1 MSHQAIILAAGI
13 GRRLSPFTNT
23 SPKCLLTVGEKS
35 LLERMLRSLDEISVR
50 EVVLVVGHLREAI
63 IERFG
68 TRFAGIKLRYI
79 ENSEYHRGSI
89 RSLFCAR
96 HELHEDSI
104 LMDADVLFPT
114 EILARLLSA
123 PTPSAFLLDEAFE
136 ESGEEMKL
144 YARLDRVVA
153 ISRKAPALAY
163 DRIGE
168 GVGFMKVSAVDGRA
182 LSGVVDEMVRAGF
195 DGDYEEAI
203 DRLLGQASVGWV
215 PVGGLPWTEIDFPED
230 LDRARN
236 EIWPKLAGRGVRG
249 SHVDSR
255 TPGPEPRTPN

>member
-1 MSHQAIILAAGI
+1 MSHHAVILAAGV
-13 GRRLSPFTNT
+13 GRRLSPFTET
-23 SPKCLLTVGEKS
+23 SPKCLLSVGEKS
-35 LLERMLRSLDEISVR
+35 LLERMLGSLAEVSVR
-50 EVVLVVGHLREAI
+50 EAILVVGHLKEAI
-63 IERFG
+63 TDRFG
-68 TRFAGIKLRYI
+68 ASFAGIGLRYI
-79 ENSEYHRGSI
+79 ENPEYHRGSI

-123 PTPSAFLLDEAFE
+123 PTPSAFCLDEAFE

-144 YARLDRVVA
+144 YARRDRVVA
-153 ISRKAPALAY
+153 ISRKPPALAY
-163 DRIGE
+163 DRVGE
-168 GVGFMKVSAVDGRA
+168 GVGFMKVGASHGPA

-203 DRLLGQASVGWV
+203 DRFLGQASVGWV

-236 EIWPKLAGRGVRG
+236 EIWPKLAGLRARGAER
-249 SHVDSR
+249 DK
-255 TPGPEPRTPN
+255 E